1 MTVGQRIAQ
10 KRKEQAL
17 SQEALGE
24 VLGVSRQS
32 VYKWESGSALP
43 EIDKLITM
51 SRLFGVTTGWLLGVE
66 EEVKAAP
73 AESGEL
79 TDTQLKMVEE
89 IVTRYLAAQQ
99 PVKRRRW
106 PWAAG
111 AAAGLALLLA
121 LSSLRGELQT
131 MQNQYNALQSSV
143 NSVTSSVNTQIHGIT
158 ARVEEVLKAQN
169 TLTVRYGT
177 EIISA
182 DLAAG
187 TISFSAYAVPKTYTE
202 GMTAVFI
209 VDDGFGP
216 TEIPGEL
223 GENQTFSAGL
233 ACKLTDGIS
242 ISVVFVTGEVRET
255 QLLESY
261 CNLYGESLPYA
272 DYYNPHSA
280 MMWKK
285 PNEQG
290 ELDWSGEYAY
300 FCRQDGASS
309 DGGSSRIG
317 RSEIQFLQVG
327 LFRNQKLLGWL
338 TPCDQPKNYHSFEDG
353 TFYQFPDVSVTPQA
367 GDVFTVSAVIV
378 DEYGREFVVR
388 GIPYG
393 MNPEFGEMTS
403 VDGGWV
409 GWDDPADRKSVV

>member
-158 ARVEEVLKAQN
+158 ARVEEVL
-169 TLTVRYGT
+169 
-177 EIISA
+177 E
-182 DLAAG
+182 
-187 TISFSAYAVPKTYTE
+187 
-202 GMTAVFI
+202 
-209 VDDGFGP
+209 
-216 TEIPGEL
+216 
-223 GENQTFSAGL
+223 
-233 ACKLTDGIS
+233 
-242 ISVVFVTGEVRET
+242 
-255 QLLESY
+255 
-261 CNLYGESLPYA
+261 
-272 DYYNPHSA
+272 
-280 MMWKK
+280 
-285 PNEQG
+285 
-290 ELDWSGEYAY
+290 
-300 FCRQDGASS
+300 
-309 DGGSSRIG
+309 
-317 RSEIQFLQVG
+317 RSPARVE
-327 LFRNQKLLGWL
+327 
-338 TPCDQPKNYHSFEDG
+338 
-353 TFYQFPDVSVTPQA
+353 PD
-367 GDVFTVSAVIV
+367 
-378 DEYGREFVVR
+378 
-388 GIPYG
+388 
-393 MNPEFGEMTS
+393 
-403 VDGGWV
+403 
-409 GWDDPADRKSVV
+409 